1 MFLQNVWYDKAVMRK
16 KEKKRK
22 RLIMLLA
29 LCILC
34 SGCAAQPIEARGF
47 AMDTIVS
54 VTVYQKNEGKTA
66 HAALGELDEWEGQ
79 WSSTKEESPIYALN
93 RGETV
98 PVSEDMEAML
108 RLGQQL
114 ESETEGAYTL
124 SIAPLVKVWHIQTR
138 QQEEA
143 LPTKAQIQAAMGKC
157 GKMQIKWNETKKTL
171 AMAPGA
177 GLDFG
182 SIAKGRAADKLA
194 AYLQEQGVETALI
207 DLGGNIRAIGE
218 RTYTIGLQD
227 PRDLQQIFATIQVK
241 NKNVVT
247 SGDYQRYIEIDTTR
261 YHHILDARTGM
272 PAHSGL
278 ISVTIV
284 GEEGMLCDAL
294 STAVFILGKEKG
306 LQLLQAYDVQAV
318 LVEEDKKVTVTD
330 GLKDDFTL
338 QNQAYTV
345 Q

>member
-1 MFLQNVWYDKAVMRK
+1 MRK

-54 VTVYQKNEGKTA
+54 VTVYQKNEEKTA

-114 ESETEGAYTL
+114 LG
-124 SIAPLVKVWHIQTR
+124 
-138 QQEEA
+138 
-143 LPTKAQIQAAMGKC
+143 C
-157 GKMQIKWNETKKTL
+157 
-171 AMAPGA
+171 
-177 GLDFG
+177 
-182 SIAKGRAADKLA
+182 
-194 AYLQEQGVETALI
+194 LQP
-207 DLGGNIRAIGE
+207 D
-218 RTYTIGLQD
+218 
-227 PRDLQQIFATIQVK
+227 
-241 NKNVVT
+241 
-247 SGDYQRYIEIDTTR
+247 
-261 YHHILDARTGM
+261 
-272 PAHSGL
+272 
-278 ISVTIV
+278 
-284 GEEGMLCDAL
+284 
-294 STAVFILGKEKG
+294 
-306 LQLLQAYDVQAV
+306 
-318 LVEEDKKVTVTD
+318 
-330 GLKDDFTL
+330 
-338 QNQAYTV
+338 TV